1 MEKLLLIINEI
12 RENKGEEEIS
22 TLSHNMNLRDD
33 LDLDSFD
40 LALLTAKL
48 EDDYDVDVFENGIVY
63 TVGEIMEKLEKK

>member
-22 TLSHNMNLRDD
+22 TLSNNMNLRDD

>member
-12 RENKGEEEIS
+12 RENKGEEIICN
-22 TLSHNMNLRDD
+22 LSYDMNLRDD

-48 EDDYDVDVFENGIVY
+48 EDDYDVDVFEDGIVY
-63 TVGEIMEKLEKK
+63 TVGEIMEKLEKE